1 MRSAVPVKRR
11 GALFPLG
18 AALAFYV
25 SPAFSDS
32 FPVRDQNPL
41 LAGFGLPAAL
51 PVEMP
56 RPNSWAFEAGF
67 AWGNSAILQAN
78 TRETLIVDAETRELR
93 IVVARG
99 FGDGYAI
106 RIEAPYRQTTGGSLD
121 SFIDKWHDTFGLSE
135 GARPH
140 LPRNAVRIEYE
151 RDGQRRLD
159 ERTAHSGIGDISLLL
174 GKRFAAS
181 PFAAWISATL
191 PTGDANAFTGS
202 GSVDISAA
210 LAFERSFGGRYGVHA
225 QLAGTWLGKAD
236 RLRER
241 QQDIVWSGALGVHA
255 RAFANLTLTAQL
267 DAHSAV
273 YDSSLEFLGEA
284 VTLTVG
290 GSYRLSERWKLSIGV
305 TEDIRVDSTSDV
317 VFVVQIIGR

>member
-1 MRSAVPVKRR
+1 MRSALPVKRSES
-11 GALFPLG
+11 LSPLA

-25 SPAFSDS
+25 SPAFSDA

-56 RPNSWAFEAGF
+56 RADSWAFEAGF
-67 AWGNSAILQAN
+67 AWGNSAILQMNA
-78 TRETLIVDAETRELR
+78 RETLIVDAETRELR
-93 IVVARG
+93 LVIARG
-99 FGDGYAI
+99 FGDGYAV

-140 LPRNAVRIEYE
+140 MPRDVFRIDYE

-159 ERTAHSGIGDISLLL
+159 ERTARSGIGDVSLLL
-174 GKRFAAS
+174 GKRFGTS

-191 PTGDANAFTGS
+191 PTGDADAFTGS

-210 LAFERSFGGRYGVHA
+210 LAVERSFGARYGVHA
-225 QLAGTWLGKAD
+225 QLAGTWLGDAD
-236 RLRER
+236 RLRDR
-241 QQDIVWSGALGVHA
+241 QKDFVWSGVLGVHA
-255 RAFANLTLTAQL
+255 RAFENLTLTAQL

-273 YDSSLEFLGEA
+273 YDSNLEFLGEA
-284 VTLTVG
+284 MTLTIG
-290 GSYRLSERWKLSIGV
+290 GSYRFSERWKLSIGV

-317 VFVVQIIGR
+317 VFVVQVTGR